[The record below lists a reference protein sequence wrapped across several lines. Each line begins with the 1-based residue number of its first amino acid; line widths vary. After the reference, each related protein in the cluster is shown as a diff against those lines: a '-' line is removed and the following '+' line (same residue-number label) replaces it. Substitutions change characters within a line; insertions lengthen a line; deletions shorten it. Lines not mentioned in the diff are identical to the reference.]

1 MSTSTQITLYDT
13 TLRDGAQGEGIHFS
27 LADKLRL
34 AQRLDAFGMHYI
46 EGGWP
51 GSNEKDIEFFREA
64 KKLKFRHA
72 KLAAFGSTRRANTA
86 VEKDPQVALLL
97 EAGTPVVTLVCKS
110 SMLHVTEIL
119 RTTPSENLGMIVDTI
134 RYLVAHGR
142 EVIFDGEHTFDGYKL
157 AALESSENYTA
168 QCYVAAAEAGAS
180 YLVMCD
186 TNGGSLPSEISQITN
201 QLAHR
206 LALAGFKSAKLG
218 IHTHDDCGLGVAN
231 ALAGIEAGALQIQG
245 TVNGYGERT
254 GNCNLVTSIANLQ
267 LKMGHRVLSDDK
279 LAELRDLSLFVDEV
293 ANQRP
298 SGRAPFVGSAA
309 FAHKGGIHVN
319 AVNKFAGSYE
329 HIEPGKVGNRQRV
342 LVGEL
347 AGRANVMLKAKTLGL
362 KIEEKSPQALA
373 ILEEIKRL
381 ENQGY
386 EFEAA
391 DASFELLVRKALGEY
406 TPYFELGD
414 YHVSIRKDNLLDR
427 DTSEATIKITVKGE
441 TVHEVAEGD
450 GPVNALDAA
459 LRKALVRF
467 YPRLAAMTLVD
478 YKVRIVDS
486 AHGTAAKTRVFIE
499 SSDGDSNW
507 ATVGVSKDII
517 EASWIALRDSVE
529 FALMQLSQQS
539 RLLQSITTA
548 LLHSVE
554 KATSSSDEL
563 TRLLDE
569 GQFRRPDLGS
579 LHKALLHSLTR
590 EVSSN
595 DNLARLLRSPQIQE
609 PDANSLQQ
617 CLLKIVSG
625 LAFSTDDFNRWA
637 KDLEPQKFNL
647 TSLSDALSRSITKA
661 AFSSEDFERLL
672 KKSEG
677 EQPA

>member
-1 MSTSTQITLYDT
+1 MSTSPQITLYDT

-86 VEKDPQVALLL
+86 VEKDPQVALLI

-110 SMLHVTEIL
+110 SLLHVTEIL
-119 RTTPSENLGMIVDTI
+119 RTTPEENLAMIRDTI
-134 RYLVAHGR
+134 AYLVAQGR

-157 AALESSENYTA
+157 DVAYTTACYQAAD
-168 QCYVAAAEAGAS
+168 EAGAA

-186 TNGGSLPSEISQITN
+186 TNGGSLPGEITDIT
-201 QLAHR
+201 R
-206 LALAGFKSAKLG
+206 ALKSKVKKAKLG

-231 ALAGIEAGALQIQG
+231 ALAGIEAGAAQIQG

-414 YHVSIRKDNLLDR
+414 YHVSIRKDNALDR
-427 DTSEATIKITVKGE
+427 DTSEATIKITVRGE

-539 RLLQSITTA
+539 RLLHSITTA
-548 LLHSVE
+548 LLDSVE

-579 LHKALLHSLTR
+579 LHKALLNSLTR
-590 EVSSN
+590 EVSAN